1 MDYNNWNQILNK
13 SAHPAGKPR
22 SLQAHEGEGQGWVL
36 SDQYFREKDGLEDK
50 MDHLCVQLSKPP
62 VCPFHTLPM
71 PGESSRSP
79 GRRLP
84 PSTFQMKLPHKP
96 RAPRPAF
103 ILVHGKWSTRCF
115 PEDGGAARLMSW
127 LAGTLTQCLQ
137 NNVMW
142 IRTPRFPKRN
152 STLVGKRTHV
162 DVELLW
168 QWLSCSLPNWG
179 GQPQMP
185 EDRRQHEAVPP
196 RAGSTPAGELMQLIT
211 GIYDNE
217 FQQADDYCLL
227 MQSIIKTIL
236 NSKPGLH
243 PARTASTCDDNGQ
256 HRGSNVLSARCPL
269 EHFTCVTQPSLFLTT
284 TL

>member
-62 VCPFHTLPM
+62 VCPFHTLPT

-84 PSTFQMKLPHKP
+84 PSTFQMKLPHEP

-142 IRTPRFPKRN
+142 IRTPASLKETLPSLGRGPTSMWNYSGNGFRARFQTGEGNLRCQKTGVNTRLSLQEQDPHQQA
-152 STLVGKRTHV
+152 S
-162 DVELLW
+162 
-168 QWLSCSLPNWG
+168 SCSSS
-179 GQPQMP
+179 QVFTTM
-185 EDRRQHEAVPP
+185 
-196 RAGSTPAGELMQLIT
+196 
-211 GIYDNE
+211 
-217 FQQADDYCLL
+217 
-227 MQSIIKTIL
+227 
-236 NSKPGLH
+236 NSSK
-243 PARTASTCDDNGQ
+243 Q
-256 HRGSNVLSARCPL
+256 
-269 EHFTCVTQPSLFLTT
+269 TT
-284 TL
+284 TVF